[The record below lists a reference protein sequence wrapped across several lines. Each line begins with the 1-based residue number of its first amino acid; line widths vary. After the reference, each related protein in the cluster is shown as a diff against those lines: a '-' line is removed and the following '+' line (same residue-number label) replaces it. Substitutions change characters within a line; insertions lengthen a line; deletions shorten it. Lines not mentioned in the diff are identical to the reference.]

1 MIMNV
6 IVVLV
11 IAIVGYVGLTR
22 GFFGSM
28 LNMVC
33 VVIGAAWRR
42 PSSAVETNMQVRT
55 SFMIDWTVSSD
66 SGLDAAL
73 VVCV

>member
-1 MIMNV
+1 MRLRTVSERLLAMNQ
-6 IVVLV
+6 
-11 IAIVGYVGLTR
+11 A
-22 GFFGSM
+22 SPS
-28 LNMVC
+28 NSASC
-33 VVIGAAWRR
+33 VVIGAAWRL